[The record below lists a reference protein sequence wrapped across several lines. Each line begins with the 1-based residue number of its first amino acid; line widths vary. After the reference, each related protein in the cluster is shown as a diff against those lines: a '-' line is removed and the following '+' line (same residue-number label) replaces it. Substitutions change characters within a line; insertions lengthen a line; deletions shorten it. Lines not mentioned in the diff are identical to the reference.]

1 MKLRLK
7 ALKWLFNYVQE
18 CFSSFVW
25 IHSWLRNRR
34 TLQKVAWVIT
44 TMWGKKNNEN
54 PTYNQ
59 SIIIKSVYWA
69 AADVRTSAAQA
80 GNGRWERVCTLS
92 LPFINK
98 LAPENLCGQFPV
110 EKRLGNFSPARLMP
124 SWLQSHQNYRTI
136 STAAACITSESKLSE
151 SFTVSAEVRSFHTS
165 PVGARLKTL
174 QSAVIQVQYKP
185 WDIYEG

>member
-1 MKLRLK
+1 MTTMRVQQISAWRFDIKHSSD
-7 ALKWLFNYVQE
+7 FHCVQE
-18 CFSSFVW
+18 SFSSFVW
-25 IHSWLRNRR
+25 SYGCLRNRR

-44 TMWGKKNNEN
+44 TKGKKNNEN

-69 AADVRTSAAQA
+69 AADVKTSAAQVKA
-80 GNGRWERVCTLS
+80 GNGRWKRACTLS

-124 SWLQSHQNYRTI
+124 SWLQSHR
-136 STAAACITSESKLSE
+136 SKEPFPLLQLALLQKVNFPKALQFQLRSDP
-151 SFTVSAEVRSFHTS
+151 FTFPLWEMV
-165 PVGARLKTL
+165 
-174 QSAVIQVQYKP
+174 
-185 WDIYEG
+185 